1 MRTGRLNKWKV
12 EGQKVHGEKGI
23 ATLANIYAI
32 AIHANIY
39 AFAMHVMEILLE
51 QQSGS
56 DGNVLHQLE

>member
-1 MRTGRLNKWKV
+1 MKGWRAR
-12 EGQKVHGEKGI
+12 VHGEKGI